1 MLTVEMSQRKRPR
14 DTPAHRELADMKR
27 CPRSRDDG
35 GHGDVVNSVVSGPG
49 VIPVETNLAPIPKK
63 KRFITV
69 HAFGPLIEVGVSEVG
84 DFVEDSKEGTG
95 DDGGHGDVVNSV
107 VSGPGVIP
115 VETNLAPIP
124 KKKRFITVHAFGP
137 LIEVGVSEVRDFVE
151 DSKEGTGD
159 DGGHGDVANKRKL

>member
-1 MLTVEMSQRKRPR
+1 MIS
-14 DTPAHRELADMKR
+14 
-27 CPRSRDDG
+27 S
-35 GHGDVVNSVVSGPG
+35 
-49 VIPVETNLAPIPKK
+49 
-63 KRFITV
+63 
-69 HAFGPLIEVGVSEVG
+69 AFGPLIEVGVSEVR

-124 KKKRFITVHAFGP
+124 KKKRFITVHAFGR

-159 DGGHGDVANKRKL
+159 DGGHGAEEGREMGGEAQMGAATATQTGTDGGA